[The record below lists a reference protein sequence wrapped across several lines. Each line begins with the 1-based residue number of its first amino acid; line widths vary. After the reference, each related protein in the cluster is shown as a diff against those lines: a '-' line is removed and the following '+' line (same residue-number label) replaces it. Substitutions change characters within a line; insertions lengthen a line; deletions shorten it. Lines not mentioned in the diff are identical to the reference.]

1 MVPEPSTSP
10 EQDRRGRRGRTASP
24 RGRPTSLV
32 RLKRLKSDGDDGTER
47 DGGAAAW
54 EDGGDMASP
63 REDGDGD
70 DAIPYGLRGGGYHR
84 HFNQNW
90 KVETTNLRRATQVE
104 GEIQV

>member
-54 EDGGDMASP
+54 DDGGDVAAKS
-63 REDGDGD
+63 EDEPADGS
-70 DAIPYGLRGGGYHR
+70 IPYGLMEVGGGR
-84 HFNQNW
+84 SD
-90 KVETTNLRRATQVE
+90 E
-104 GEIQV
+104 G